1 MSLRLRMAGAALALA
16 ALLASAGAKA
26 APNLDELTRYLA
38 FIESFQY
45 FFEYCQAETK
55 LPDSQ
60 VNFARAHIG
69 ERRALIF
76 AGLNEDQRGK
86 LITAMPDKKAQMIK
100 GVLETV
106 GKDQPGVP
114 LKHLCLAGFFE
125 GIMDSEQKSSA
136 REETAIRKLKE

>member
-1 MSLRLRMAGAALALA
+1 MSLKLRMAGAALALG
-16 ALLASAGAKA
+16 ALLAPSGAKA
-26 APNLDELTRYLA
+26 APNLDELTKYLA
-38 FIESFQY
+38 FIESFQH
-45 FFEYCQAETK
+45 FFEFCQAETK

-60 VNFARAHIG
+60 VSYARAHIG

-86 LITAMPDKKAQMIK
+86 LVAAMPDRKTQMIK

-136 REETAIRKLKE
+136 KEEAAIRKLKE